1 MNLQTLS
8 PPAAPPPAVV
18 VPPKPRR
25 RAPELR
31 YLPLELLTAAASHR
45 TGVEDY
51 LDHHEQQLAEVM
63 KDGITGEEAIE
74 LAIYIDIYCERLDQ
88 RGSKYKTTKPSTFSS
103 PTSQLARR
111 RTV

>member
-1 MNLQTLS
+1 MSLQTLS

-51 LDHHEQQLAEVM
+51 LDHQQQLAEVM
-63 KDGITGEEAIE
+63 EDGITGEEAIE
-74 LAIYIDIYCERLDQ
+74 LAISLGMSRPGVQC
-88 RGSKYKTTKPSTFSS
+88 S
-103 PTSQLARR
+103 RR
-111 RTV
+111 WHT